1 VLEDGGQ
8 EAVQSSLHVRGTR
21 YFWSFVMRLYLL
33 SLLCLLNIDTLSHA
47 ADSKPNVIVIL
58 TDDQGWGDLSLH
70 GNTNLK
76 TPRIDSLAKDGAQF
90 EHFYV
95 CALCA
100 PTRAEFLT
108 GRYHPRTG
116 VRGVSTGQERL
127 NLDEVTIADTF
138 RAAGYRT
145 AAIGKWHNGSQ
156 WPYHPCARGFDE
168 FYGFTSGHWGEYFDP
183 PLERATREGKTEI
196 VRGKGFIADVFTD
209 EALRFIETNK
219 AAPFFCYL
227 AYNTPHSPFS
237 VPDEDWNRHKD
248 NHVTMRGAEGEKED
262 LQVTRS
268 ALALCENLD
277 CNIGRVLDKLTEL
290 KLSED
295 TIVVYFHDNGPNSF
309 RWNGGMKGKKGSVDE
324 GGVRSPLFVR
334 WPAQIKPGTTIGG
347 IAGAID
353 LLPTLAKLAGLP
365 LISPKTLDGLDY
377 CAELLGKRSMPE
389 KRQIFSYH
397 NGRISLRTNTERL
410 DERGNLYDLSKDP
423 GQTRVANS
431 DSAERVKTLA
441 AAVAQWRAD
450 VTPAAKKD
458 DRPYPVGYKEFPVTY
473 LPARDGNSTG
483 TVKRTGPA
491 PNCSYFTNWTS
502 KDDRITWDIEI
513 DQAGEYE
520 LEAFYTVNTA
530 DVGAT
535 VEAKVGAKS
544 ITATV
549 TPAWD
554 PPLNEKDDRV
564 PRKGESYQKEFRPLA
579 LGKIELP
586 PGRTMLTLRATEIPG
601 KNVMDLRMIRMTLA
615 K

>member
-1 VLEDGGQ
+1 
-8 EAVQSSLHVRGTR
+8 
-21 YFWSFVMRLYLL
+21 MRMFLAALLCSIGCHAL
-33 SLLCLLNIDTLSHA
+33 SLA
-47 ADSKPNVIVIL
+47 AETKPNVIVIL

-76 TPRIDSLAKDGAQF
+76 TPRIDSLAKEGAQF

-95 CALCA
+95 CAVCA

-138 RAAGYRT
+138 HAAGYKT
-145 AAIGKWHNGSQ
+145 AAIGKWHNGTQ

-183 PLERATREGKTEI
+183 PLERASRDGKTEI
-196 VRGKGFIADVFTD
+196 VRGKGFIADDFTN
-209 EALRFIETNK
+209 ETLRFIEANK
-219 AAPFFCYL
+219 AQPFFCYL
-227 AYNTPHSPFS
+227 TYNTPHSPFS

-248 NHVTMRGAEGEKED
+248 NPVKMRGADGEKED
-262 LQVTRS
+262 LQVTRA

-277 CNIGRVLDKLTEL
+277 RNIGRILDKLTEL
-290 KLSED
+290 KLAEN
-295 TIVVYFHDNGPNSF
+295 TIVVYFHDNGPNSV

-334 WPAQIKPGTTIGG
+334 WPAQIKPGTKIGG

-353 LLPTLAKLAGLP
+353 LLPTLTALTKTPLKSTLP
-365 LISPKTLDGLDY
+365 LNGENLSK
-377 CAELLGKRSMPE
+377 CLLGEAANPPRRVLVSH
-389 KRQIFSYH
+389 Q
-397 NGRISLRTNTERL
+397 NGKLSIRVDKFRL
-410 DERGNLYDLSKDP
+410 DDKGSLYDVVTDP
-423 GQTRVANS
+423 GQKNPIAHGFDHPGHLAKQVA
-431 DSAERVKTLA
+431 AHFR
-441 AAVAQWRAD
+441 QD
-450 VTPAAKKD
+450 VLSKIQTD
-458 DRPYPVGYKEFPVTY
+458 TRPYPAGYTEFPVTY

-502 KDDRITWDIEI
+502 KDDRITWDIDVHTAGKYEI
-513 DQAGEYE
+513 E
-520 LEAFYTVNTA
+520 LFYTVSEA

-535 VEAKVGAKS
+535 VEASFAGKTIS
-544 ITATV
+544 CTV
-549 TPAWD
+549 KPAWD

-564 PRKGESYQKEFRPLA
+564 PRKGESYQKEFRPLL
-579 LGKIELP
+579 LGIVELP
-586 PGRTMLTLRATEIPG
+586 AEHGKLVLRATEIPG
-601 KNVMDLRMIRMTLA
+601 KQVMDLRMIRMTLI

>member
-1 VLEDGGQ
+1 MRALL
-8 EAVQSSLHVRGTR
+8 AVA
-21 YFWSFVMRLYLL
+21 FVFSISTIAL
-33 SLLCLLNIDTLSHA
+33 A
-47 ADSKPNVIVIL
+47 AEPRPNVIVIL

-76 TPRIDSLAKDGAQF
+76 TPRVDSIAKDGAQF

-95 CALCA
+95 CSVCA

-138 RAAGYRT
+138 HAAGYRT
-145 AAIGKWHNGSQ
+145 ASIGKWHNGTQ

-183 PLERATREGKTEI
+183 PLERATRDGKTEI

-209 EALRFIETNK
+209 EALRFIEANK

-227 AYNTPHSPFS
+227 TYNTPHSPFS

-248 NHVTMRGAEGEKED
+248 NPVKMRGADDDKED

-268 ALALCENLD
+268 VLALCENLD
-277 CNIGRVLDKLTEL
+277 RNIGRVLDKLTEL
-290 KLSED
+290 KLAD
-295 TIVVYFHDNGPNSF
+295 NTIVVYFHDNGPNSV

-324 GGVRSPLFVR
+324 GGVRSPLFIR
-334 WPAQIKPGTTIGG
+334 WPAQIKPGKVVRG

-353 LLPTLAKLAGLP
+353 LLPTVAGLTKTP
-365 LISPKTLDGLDY
+365 LIGKKALDGLDFSS
-377 CAELLGKRSMPE
+377 ELLGQSVYAPARML
-389 KRQIFSYH
+389 FSYQ
-397 NGRISLRTNTERL
+397 NGRISLRTEKERL
-410 DERGNLYDLSKDP
+410 DERGNLYDMSKDP
-423 GQTRVANS
+423 GQMRVANN
-431 DSAERVKTLA
+431 DAPERTKTLV
-441 AAVAQWRAD
+441 AAVEKWRSE
-450 VTPAAKKD
+450 VTPASKKD
-458 DRPYPVGYKEFPVTY
+458 DRPYPVGYKEFPVSY

-483 TVKRTGPA
+483 SVKRTGPA

-513 DQAGEYE
+513 DQAGEYDI
-520 LEAFYTVNTA
+520 EAFYTVNSD

-535 VEAKVGAKS
+535 VETKVGAKT
-544 ITATV
+544 ITARV

-579 LGKIELP
+579 LGTMKLP
-586 PGRTMLTLRATEIPG
+586 PGRTILSLRATEIPG
-601 KNVMDLRMIRMTLA
+601 KSVMDLRMIRMTLNVGA
-615 K
+615 GR